1 MKEGIK
7 RLSHFFILDNHY
19 LHPFTLLPIV
29 AFMVSSSFSQML
41 PILLVTLAGYLLS
54 SYKPIKV
61 EDLVRI
67 VSDFFLPSLIFISL
81 VETSLASHS
90 IADMAKASA
99 LVFFILLALAYIW
112 AKLNKAEI
120 QSTVPPLVFMNS
132 GFLGIPL
139 MKLYG
144 GNEMMNMI
152 LIFDQVQGIFMFT
165 LGLLII
171 TGGLSKR
178 SLLSIIQ
185 SPILWAVGLGFLVR
199 LLPISLPQALA
210 HTLTF
215 AGEAASP
222 LAAFTLGVSLKRI
235 KVQFSWNLISAL
247 LLRFLGGL
255 AVGFLVARLLNLTG
269 LAYSVVIVATALPS
283 AVFTSV
289 LPLRYGFSNQFASS
303 MVLIS
308 TILGIITIP
317 ISFALAF

>member
-1 MKEGIK
+1 
-7 RLSHFFILDNHY
+7 
-19 LHPFTLLPIV
+19 
-29 AFMVSSSFSQML
+29 ML
-41 PILLVTLAGYLLS
+41 PILLVTLGGYLLCS
-54 SYKPIKV
+54 IKPINI

-67 VSDFFLPSLIFISL
+67 VADFFLPSLIFISL
-81 VETSLASHS
+81 VESSLAPNS
-90 IADMAKASA
+90 IADMAKSSA
-99 LVFFILLALAYIW
+99 LVFIILLVLALFW
-112 AKLNKAEI
+112 AKVNKAEI

-144 GNEMMNMI
+144 GNEMMNLI

-171 TGGLSKR
+171 TGGISRR

-199 LLPISLPQALA
+199 ILPVSLPRALV

-222 LAAFTLGVSLKRI
+222 LAAFTLGVSLKKI
-235 KVQFSWNLISAL
+235 KVQFSWNLISGL
-247 LLRFLGGL
+247 LIRFLGGL
-255 AVGFLVARLLNLTG
+255 TIGFLVATLLNLDGMAQT
-269 LAYSVVIVATALPS
+269 VVIVATALPS

-289 LPLRYGFSNQFASS
+289 LPLRYGHSNQFASS
-303 MVLIS
+303 MVLLS
-308 TILGIITIP
+308 TLLGVVTIP
-317 ISFALAF
+317 ISFALAGFLI